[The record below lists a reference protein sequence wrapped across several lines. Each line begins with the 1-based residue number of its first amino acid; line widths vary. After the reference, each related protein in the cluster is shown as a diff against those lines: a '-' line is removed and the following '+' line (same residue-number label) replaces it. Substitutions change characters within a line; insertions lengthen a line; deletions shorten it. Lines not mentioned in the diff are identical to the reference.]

1 MNQPSSNRFRAQV
14 PDQKWFEENIGC
26 ENGCPVNTRAPQ
38 YIGAIVQKDY
48 DLAFEINRGDNLFPA
63 VLGRICVHPCE
74 EKCRRGLLIDQPI
87 SICSLKR
94 ASSDHRARF
103 PQIQKAY
110 RKSEKKVV
118 VIGAGPSGLSAAND
132 LARLGYAVTIYESF
146 PVPGGMLNVGIPP
159 YRLPRQVVKRAIEEV
174 RRLGVGIITE
184 TPIGKEL
191 NLESLRRKYD
201 AVYIAAGAHQ
211 AEKLGIPGEDLE
223 GVIHGV
229 TFMRMVNL
237 GEAIKIGQRVAV
249 VGGGNTAM
257 DTARSSLRL
266 EAKEVSILYRRTR
279 EEMPVDHRE
288 LEQVEEEGITIYYL
302 TSPVQILSKD
312 GAKVSGVRCIRNR
325 LGEPDKD
332 GRRRPIPI
340 EGSEFDID
348 IDLLIPAVSQSPD
361 ISFLPEEIGLEISRW
376 DRLAINSQ
384 TFETNVPGIFAGG
397 DFVTGPRDV
406 IRVIADGRKAALS
419 IHTYLSGEKFEKRP
433 AYFTSVPEFEIEP
446 NLEKIPRQEM
456 EALPVRERTSLE
468 TEVDLGFLKEVAVKE
483 AQRCLQ
489 CHIFTIFD
497 RTKCILCGSCVD
509 ICPKF
514 CFRMA
519 RLDEIQGDER
529 LSALVSSLYRVPF
542 EEAERLNLATVMIK
556 DESRCIQCSLC
567 AKRCPTG
574 AVTMEMYHR
583 ESSFYREETQDEEGQ
598 MTDDLS
604 SSKPP
609 LAKGAINHPPF
620 PKGEKEGSLQK
631 A

>member
-1 MNQPSSNRFRAQV
+1 MKKPISNRFRV
-14 PDQKWFEENIGC
+14 EIPDQSWFEENIGC
-26 ENGCPVNTRAPQ
+26 ENACPMNTHAPQ
-38 YIGAIVQKDY
+38 YISAIVQGDY

-74 EKCRRGLLIDQPI
+74 EKCRRGGFIDQPI

-94 ASSDHRARF
+94 ASADHKLRS
-103 PQIQKAY
+103 PQEEKISG
-110 RKSEKKVV
+110 KSGKRVA

-132 LARLGYAVTIYESF
+132 LARMGHSVTLYESF
-146 PVPGGMLNVGIPP
+146 PVSGGMLNVGIPP
-159 YRLPRQVVKRAIEEV
+159 YRLPREIVEKAIDEV
-174 RRLGVGIITE
+174 RELGVEILTGS
-184 TPIGKEL
+184 PIGKQL
-191 NLESLRRKYD
+191 NLESLKKEFD
-201 AVYIAAGAHQ
+201 AVYIAAGAHK
-211 AEKLGIPGEDLE
+211 AETLGIPGEDLQ

-237 GEAIKIGQRVAV
+237 GEEIRLGQKVAV

-257 DTARSSLRL
+257 DTARSSFRL
-266 EAKEVSILYRRTR
+266 GAKEVSIFYRRSR
-279 EEMPVDHRE
+279 EEMPVDERE
-288 LEQVEEEGITIYYL
+288 LEEVEEEGIQIHYL
-302 TSPVQILSKD
+302 TSPTKVLSKD
-312 GAKVSGVRCIRNR
+312 GINVSGLRCIRNR
-325 LGEPDKD
+325 LGEADKD

-361 ISFLPEEIGLEISRW
+361 ISFLPEEIGLEMSRW
-376 DRLAINSQ
+376 DRLAVNPE

-419 IHTYLSGEKFEKRP
+419 IHTYLTGETPQKSP
-433 AYFTSVPEFEIEP
+433 PYFTPVSAITIEP
-446 NLEKIPRQEM
+446 NLEKIPRQKM
-456 EALPVRERTSLE
+456 DMVPVEERKSFDREVE
-468 TEVDLGFLKEVAVKE
+468 LGFSKEQAVRE

-497 RTKCILCGSCVD
+497 RKKCILCGGCVD

-529 LSALVSSLYRVPF
+529 LSAFVKTLYSLSM

-556 DESRCIQCSLC
+556 EESRCIQCGLC

-574 AVTMEMYHR
+574 AITMEMYHR
-583 ESSFYREETQDEEGQ
+583 ESLFYREETKNGGREITNDQAPAFADPATPAEARASRRRERLRQAGQ
-598 MTDDLS
+598 
-604 SSKPP
+604 
-609 LAKGAINHPPF
+609 
-620 PKGEKEGSLQK
+620 
-631 A
+631 